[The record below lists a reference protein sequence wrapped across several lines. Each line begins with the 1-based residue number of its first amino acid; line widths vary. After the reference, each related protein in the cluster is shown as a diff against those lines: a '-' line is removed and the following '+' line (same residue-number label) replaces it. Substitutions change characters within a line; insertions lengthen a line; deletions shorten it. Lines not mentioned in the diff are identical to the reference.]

1 MRLPG
6 LTLSILIAALAAI
19 AQNQPVR
26 SGIEVLRDRG
36 FDILQ
41 NKRVGLITN
50 QTAVDSRLA
59 STVDILHR
67 AEGVTLVALFGP
79 EHGVRGDY
87 AAGDKVESG
96 TDARTGLPAFSLYG
110 KTQRPT
116 KEMLAGIDV
125 LVYDIQDIGCRSY
138 TYISTMGLAME
149 AAAENGI
156 PFVVLDR
163 PNPLGGIRIE
173 GNNAE
178 PGFFS
183 LIGQFP
189 IPYVY
194 GLTSG
199 ELARLLNE
207 EGMLRGGARC
217 SLTVVPMSG
226 WKRSMTFA
234 QTGLPWVP
242 TSPHVPQ
249 ATTPPYYVATGV
261 MGEIDGSMIGIGY
274 TLPFELFV
282 AEWIDPAAFTD
293 SLNAANIAGVLF
305 RPITI
310 KPFYGSAQGKT
321 LRGTHIHFTD
331 LEKVNLLAL
340 QFRIVEVHQRL
351 YPDRDLFALGG
362 GGRSGSFDKAAGTDV
377 IRKKFSKRWVYGDIE
392 GYLNK
397 DVEKFRGGSAK
408 YHLYK

>member
-1 MRLPG
+1 
-6 LTLSILIAALAAI
+6 
-19 AQNQPVR
+19 
-26 SGIEVLRDRG
+26 
-36 FDILQ
+36 
-41 NKRVGLITN
+41 
-50 QTAVDSRLA
+50 
-59 STVDILHR
+59 
-67 AEGVTLVALFGP
+67 
-79 EHGVRGDY
+79 
-87 AAGDKVESG
+87 
-96 TDARTGLPAFSLYG
+96 
-110 KTQRPT
+110 
-116 KEMLAGIDV
+116 
-125 LVYDIQDIGCRSY
+125 
-138 TYISTMGLAME
+138 
-149 AAAENGI
+149 
-156 PFVVLDR
+156 
-163 PNPLGGIRIE
+163 
-173 GNNAE
+173 
-178 PGFFS
+178 
-183 LIGQFP
+183 
-189 IPYVY
+189 
-194 GLTSG
+194 
-199 ELARLLNE
+199 
-207 EGMLRGGARC
+207 
-217 SLTVVPMSG
+217 
-226 WKRSMTFA
+226 MTFA

-362 GGRSGSFDKAAGTDV
+362 GGRSGSFDRAAGTDV

-397 DVEKFRGGSAK
+397 DVEKFRGVSAK